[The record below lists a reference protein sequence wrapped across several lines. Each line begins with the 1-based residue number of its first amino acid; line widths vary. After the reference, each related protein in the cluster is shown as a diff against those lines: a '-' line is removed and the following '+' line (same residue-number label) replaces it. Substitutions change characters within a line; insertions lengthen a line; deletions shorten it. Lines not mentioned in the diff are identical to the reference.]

1 MRGGAG
7 SRAACGRRR
16 LRWCGAG
23 PDAATDRARE
33 GAAFWMCR
41 GRPDATGCRAREDP
55 ARGFPAH
62 GPSRAGWDAVPRIGP
77 HHCLQAAANVAP
89 HLQRTGRG
97 AARRGA
103 SLRRGWAARGSRWY
117 LASWGAA
124 RRPARHRC
132 RRAARGSRWYLAS
145 SGAARRPA
153 PHRCRRAGRAG
164 DDAPR
169 LPPHHG
175 SRASRDDA
183 APRSQGG
190 HQVSPAGRAMAMTM
204 SPRGSQRPEQPDRGC
219 ARRAPRRP

>member
-7 SRAACGRRR
+7 SRATGGRRR
-16 LRWCGAG
+16 LRWCRAG
-23 PDAATDRARE
+23 RDAATDRARE

-55 ARGFPAH
+55 VRGFSAH
-62 GPSRAGWDAVPRIGP
+62 GPSRAGRDAVPRIGP
-77 HHCLQAAANVAP
+77 PHCLQAAANVAP
-89 HLQRTGRG
+89 RLQRIGRG

-117 LASWGAA
+117 LASW
-124 RRPARHRC
+124 
-132 RRAARGSRWYLAS
+132 
-145 SGAARRPA
+145 GAARRPA